1 MTKVKMFI
9 LASKSPRRTEL
20 LQTAG
25 CRFRTVVSDAEEY
38 GGDAADPKE
47 LAVLNARL
55 KAAAVAKDFPG
66 EFVLGAD
73 TIVALNGHIHYKPK
87 DAADARQMLRTLSGN
102 THEVITGI
110 AFVRD
115 EEFFTAAEVTKVTF
129 DDMTDEE
136 IAAYVATGEPMDK
149 SGSYA
154 LQGGAG
160 IFIKKIDGSYSN
172 VVGLPLNAVKK
183 LAAKAD
189 VELFV

>member
-1 MTKVKMFI
+1 MFI

-20 LQTAG
+20 LQTAK
-25 CRFRTVVSDAEEY
+25 CRFRTEPGDAEEFA
-38 GGDAADPKE
+38 GDADPIE
-47 LAVLNARL
+47 IAVANARL
-55 KAAAVAKDFPG
+55 KATAVAQKFPG

-73 TIVALNGHIHYKPK
+73 TIVALDGHIHYKPR
-87 DAADARQMLRTLSGN
+87 DETDARRMLRTLAGR

-110 AFVRD
+110 AFVKDD
-115 EEFFTAAEVTKVTF
+115 ECFTHAEVTRVTF
-129 DDMTDEE
+129 DEMTDEE
-136 IAAYVATGEPMDK
+136 IAAYVAGGEPMDK

-183 LAAKAD
+183 LAAKAGVD
-189 VELFV
+189 LWG

>member
-1 MTKVKMFI
+1 MFI

-20 LQTAG
+20 LQTAK
-25 CRFRTVVSDAEEY
+25 CNFRTEPSDAEEFT
-38 GGDAADPKE
+38 GDADPQE
-47 LAVLNARL
+47 IAVANARL
-55 KAAAVAKDFPG
+55 KAAAA
-66 EFVLGAD
+66 
-73 TIVALNGHIHYKPK
+73 IVALDGHIHYKPK
-87 DAADARQMLRTLSGN
+87 DAADARRMLRTLAGR

-110 AFVRD
+110 AFVKD
-115 EEFFTAAEVTKVTF
+115 GECFTHAEVTRVTF

-160 IFIKKIDGSYSN
+160 IYIKKIDGSYSN

-183 LAAKAD
+183 LAKQTG
-189 VELFV
+189 VNLRE

>member
-1 MTKVKMFI
+1 MFI

-25 CRFRTVVSDAEEY
+25 CKFRVEPSDAEEY
-38 GGDAADPKE
+38 AGDVAHPAE
-47 LAVLNARL
+47 LAVANARL
-55 KAAAVAKDFPG
+55 KAAAVAKNFPG

-73 TIVALNGHIHYKPK
+73 TIVALDGHIHYKPK
-87 DAADARQMLRTLSGN
+87 DETDAKNMLRTLSGR

-110 AFVRD
+110 AFLRNG
-115 EEFFTAAEVTKVTF
+115 ECFSHAETTRVTF
-129 DDMTDEE
+129 DEMTDEE
-136 IAAYVATGEPMDK
+136 ISRYVATGEPMDK

-183 LAAKAD
+183 LAARAGVD
-189 VELFV
+189 LLH

>member
-1 MTKVKMFI
+1 MFI

-25 CRFRTVVSDAEEY
+25 CRFRTETEDAEEFS
-38 GGDAADPKE
+38 GDAEDPAA
-47 LAVLNARL
+47 LAIANAKL
-55 KAAAVAKDFPG
+55 KATAAAKKFPG

-73 TIVALNGHIHYKPK
+73 TIVALDGHIHYKPK
-87 DAADARQMLRTLSGN
+87 DEADARRMLKTLSGK

-110 AFVRD
+110 AFVKD
-115 EEFFTAAEVTKVTF
+115 KECFSHAEVTRVTF
-129 DDMTDEE
+129 DEMTDEE
-136 IAAYVATGEPMDK
+136 IFRYVQTGEPMDK

-160 IFIKKIDGSYSN
+160 IYIKKIDGSYSN

-183 LAAKAD
+183 LAKQAG
-189 VELFV
+189 VNLF

>member
-1 MTKVKMFI
+1 MFI

-20 LQTAG
+20 LQTAR
-25 CRFRTVVSDAEEY
+25 CQFRTVVSDAEEFS
-38 GGDAADPKE
+38 GDVTEPKA
-47 LAVLNARL
+47 LAIANARL

-66 EFVLGAD
+66 QFVLGAD
-73 TIVALNGHIHYKPK
+73 TIVALDGHIHYKPK
-87 DAADARQMLRTLSGN
+87 DETDAKNMLRTLSGK

-115 EEFFTAAEVTKVTF
+115 NDVFTHAEVTKVTF
-129 DDMTDEE
+129 DEVTDEE

-172 VVGLPLNAVKK
+172 VVGLPLNAVKA
-183 LAAKAD
+183 LAAQAGVD
-189 VELFV
+189 LLH